1 MVATFPRGGG
11 DQRLWAKN
19 RELIDNLDGSGDG
32 ERERGRWVADPADAM
47 SLRGI
52 PAIGPRGAPS
62 AVRGSLPHRDAPS
75 LRR

>member
-1 MVATFPRGGG
+1 MATFARGGG

-19 RELIDNLDGSGDG
+19 QALIDSLDDNGAG
-32 ERERGRWVADPADAM
+32 EPQRSRWVADPADAM

-62 AVRGSLPHRDAPS
+62 AVRGSCPHRDAPS